1 MKYQAPGVAVY
12 NLCFM
17 FFIVSNLGL
26 GSLSKY
32 HGDCQNHEV
41 LDNIDDNDDDDDD
54 DDDGDHIRRCVMGV
68 QRNCFGRRGRRRW
81 SQLLL
86 LTAPSS
92 S

>member
-1 MKYQAPGVAVY
+1 MKYQAPGVSVY

-68 QRNCFGRRGRRRW
+68 QRNCFGRRGWRRRR
-81 SQLLL
+81 
-86 LTAPSS
+86 
-92 S
+92 

>member
-1 MKYQAPGVAVY
+1 MKYQAPGVSVY

-17 FFIVSNLGL
+17 FFIVSYLGL
-26 GSLSKY
+26 GDLSKY

-41 LDNIDDNDDDDDD
+41 LDNIDDNGDDD
-54 DDDGDHIRRCVMGV
+54 IRRCVMGV